1 MNIKNMFQKYIAR
14 PIQGV
19 VKIGQDS
26 AEMIAAELDEYVVT
40 KELHRHFDRFFAGYI
55 KGTKQ
60 RTDKIGVWISG
71 FFGSGKSHFLKIL
84 SYLLGSDEYSGRKAI
99 SYFDGKIG
107 DSRIMADM

>member
-1 MNIKNMFQKYIAR
+1 MNLGKMFQKDIAR

-26 AEMIAAELDEYVVT
+26 AEMIQSELDEYVVT
-40 KELHRHFDRFFAGYI
+40 KELHRHFDMFFAGYN

-84 SYLLGSDEYSGRKAI
+84 SYLLGSDEFDGRKAI
-99 SYFDGKIG
+99 N
-107 DSRIMADM
+107 